1 METQIFSISVC
12 YDRTRKHL
20 HTISIY
26 IITEMERTSSQRA
39 SAKYYETH
47 REEICAKMR
56 ERNKKNASKQKPR
69 PYNPEYAKVM
79 YANRV
84 SRQREAMLNEVL
96 NREDITEEQRTLL
109 SAFKDKPHLFTHA
122 VSQGLGLI

>member
-1 METQIFSISVC
+1 MDKTP
-12 YDRTRKHL
+12 
-20 HTISIY
+20 
-26 IITEMERTSSQRA
+26 SQRA
-39 SAKYYETH
+39 REKYYQAH
-47 REEICAKMR
+47 REEICLKMR
-56 ERNKKNASKQKPR
+56 ERNKKSETKQKSR

-84 SRQREAMLNEVL
+84 CRQREAMLNQAL

-122 VSQGLGLI
+122 VSRGLGMA